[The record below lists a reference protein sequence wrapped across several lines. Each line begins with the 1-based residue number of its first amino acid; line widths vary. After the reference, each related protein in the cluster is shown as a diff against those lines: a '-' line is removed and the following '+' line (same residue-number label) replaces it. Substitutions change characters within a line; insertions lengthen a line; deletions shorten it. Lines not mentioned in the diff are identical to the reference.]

1 MPNIITIGLIRG
13 PQGRVRGR
21 EGNGMMEAE
30 IKVVCLEDGVS
41 GHKPRNTQATNKS

>member
-13 PQGRVRGR
+13 TQGRVRGR
-21 EGNGMMEAE
+21 EGNGMMGAE

-41 GHKPRNTQATNKS
+41 GISQGTLIKADN